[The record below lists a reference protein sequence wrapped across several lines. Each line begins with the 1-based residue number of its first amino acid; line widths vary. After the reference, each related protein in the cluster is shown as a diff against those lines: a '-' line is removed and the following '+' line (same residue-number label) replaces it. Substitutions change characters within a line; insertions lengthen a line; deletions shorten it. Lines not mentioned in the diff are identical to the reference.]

1 VPEVVRMHP
10 KVTLGRQGE
19 QLAAEYLTSA
29 RDFTIEHL
37 GGVG

>member
-10 KVTLGRQGE
+10 KDALRRQGE
-19 QLAAEYLTSA
+19 QLAAEYLTSVGH
-29 RDFTIEHL
+29 FTIEHL